1 MWIAVWRLIIKSKEV
16 SIEILYVL
24 LELEI
29 QWMLDLLILSL
40 TRSQVEKSQ
49 VSLEKDFFAWAILIG
64 IKS

>member
-29 QWMLDLLILSL
+29 QWMLGLLILSL